1 MNPTRIDSFI
11 GIISPAWMSA
21 RLAAREHRTKLS
33 YEAARS
39 GRERPPP
46 QPLRGPDNIIHQL
59 ESVAMIQRAE
69 ELARDS
75 SFIKSIID
83 RFKMHVVG
91 NLQYIPQV
99 GTRKENALYREFWQ
113 KWAKKSDITRRFHFV
128 DQMNMGVSGCLV
140 QGDHGII
147 HHHHGDGTFQIQ
159 NVEGENIGN
168 PRQVVSGNNHVIR
181 GVVIDA
187 NGAPVAYRI
196 YKQTVNSQFIF
207 VDEVPASHFS
217 HLNPVTRSDEYKAK
231 TPFHAVLNDAADF
244 RRIEKAWLNKIQWA
258 GFKVGQINTANGM
271 APQPSTNY
279 LDEPSNSVTRGRL
292 QPMAAGEVLY
302 GEPGMEVKMIEGK
315 TPSPEEM
322 EFMIVKLQQIAGALN
337 LPLPFVYVMMGLPG
351 TYTRLIGEWASR
363 TFEDGPI
370 GQRWLQRTALD
381 EIKNKALLSGIMRN
395 EIPYVKNWDKGQWM
409 FPARSSV
416 DVGRESDANLK
427 ENAQGIRSMADI
439 CAEEGRYWD
448 DVDQELEY
456 EAESKMERAIRTAQ
470 RITASTGVAMTW
482 QDVMPHIQMMGPNP
496 TPKDAAASPVTAQSK
511 PAKSDESNSE
521 ELAEIKAQFKELRT
535 QFKSWEEN
543 KHNRKKDGEFAP
555 KGDSEGGKDAKSTT
569 QRGTAGASDRGE
581 SSAGKAARD
590 VISGNSGAD
599 TKRTDSISVRDE
611 SERAALKNLHAT
623 DEKSRSKYT
632 HANVIGTGQEHIVED
647 AGDRVLKHT
656 KGGFGY
662 KVHPVVGPYG
672 GYATL
677 RVATPGEYLDRMD
690 HFNHAFG
697 DDSRLE
703 GVLAA
708 GGSHIGLTVSQKKI
722 KGTEPTQPEIDDYL
736 KKGGYVKVAA
746 DKFENDHIKD
756 KTWINPKSGYVVTD
770 VKPDNFKKTPDGK
783 IVPIDLIV
791 DHAPEGS
798 DLHKALFPQK

>member
-1 MNPTRIDSFI
+1 MNPTRIDSLI

-21 RLAAREHRTKLS
+21 RLAAREQRTKLS

-113 KWAKKSDITRRFHFV
+113 KWAKKSDVTRRFHFV

-147 HHHHGDGTFQIQ
+147 HHHHPDGTFQIQ

-315 TPSPEEM
+315 TPSPQEM
-322 EFMIVKLQQIAGALN
+322 DFMIVKLQQIAGALN

-381 EIKNKALLSGIMRN
+381 EIKNKALLSGIMRD

-470 RITASTGVAMTW
+470 RIKDSTGVAMTW

-496 TPKDAAASPVTAQSK
+496 TPKDQPEEAQKKSEPVDSKLASL
-511 PAKSDESNSE
+511 SDR
-521 ELAEIKAQFKELRT
+521 LDDLRT
-535 QFKSWEEN
+535 RLDEKWDEG
-543 KHNRKKDGEFAP
+543 KHPRAKDGEFGPGGGGRDPAKKDTKTASRTP
-555 KGDSEGGKDAKSTT
+555 AKATPNKTAVPALSEKSQRAKAAHVMVDKHIQRYAEEHNEPRMAKSLGGVSFPDGEPIDIAIAGPNGVVKHGIELKTVVANSNGKITMKGDAIARKKSWERKNKATIHTVVIDDSAVFNAKGEGKH
-569 QRGTAGASDRGE
+569 
-581 SSAGKAARD
+581 
-590 VISGNSGAD
+590 
-599 TKRTDSISVRDE
+599 DE
-611 SERAALKNLHAT
+611 SKRKIYYRRGYGSFRFNGMHQVKDVAELKSLF
-623 DEKSRSKYT
+623 D
-632 HANVIGTGQEHIVED
+632 
-647 AGDRVLKHT
+647 
-656 KGGFGY
+656 
-662 KVHPVVGPYG
+662 
-672 GYATL
+672 
-677 RVATPGEYLDRMD
+677 TPTRKLPPGAR
-690 HFNHAFG
+690 
-697 DDSRLE
+697 
-703 GVLAA
+703 
-708 GGSHIGLTVSQKKI
+708 
-722 KGTEPTQPEIDDYL
+722 
-736 KKGGYVKVAA
+736 
-746 DKFENDHIKD
+746 
-756 KTWINPKSGYVVTD
+756 
-770 VKPDNFKKTPDGK
+770 
-783 IVPIDLIV
+783 
-791 DHAPEGS
+791 
-798 DLHKALFPQK
+798 